1 MEEIRLSKSGKATY
15 ILAVACLAFAGI
27 GIQQIILSA
36 GIYSWYHIPVLLG
49 LSCMAAGPF
58 ILVELRITR
67 SVSTRNGLLLMRTFG
82 RKNRV
87 GVSLGE
93 ALYYEVL
100 PLHENFR
107 ESPRRFLVVSN
118 HPFPSLRRGGAFTL
132 YVACKAIDKS
142 GKEIILPYEH
152 PYVEQS
158 LKKLLTHEV
167 TWSQQDL
174 IRLEGRKDA
183 GGDVK
188 GKIFLSKAQKR
199 LWIGI
204 AAIFPASLIYLAIAL
219 LLGGDRAVDGNFVK
233 VVLLALFSSIVAAAG
248 MRNGLRYVV
257 EENGMLILYTP
268 FRKRRA
274 AISLNRSLYYEVYPL
289 QELDASGREYVI
301 LANYQFLPFRER
313 GIYDLQKAYKAA
325 DAAGNIVL
333 LPYKHPYTARLL
345 NRSDTDKA

>member
-100 PLHENFR
+100 SLRENFR

-132 YVACKAIDKS
+132 VR
-142 GKEIILPYEH
+142 
-152 PYVEQS
+152 
-158 LKKLLTHEV
+158 
-167 TWSQQDL
+167 
-174 IRLEGRKDA
+174 RLQGHR
-183 GGDVK
+183 
-188 GKIFLSKAQKR
+188 QKR
-199 LWIGI
+199 EGDHPALR
-204 AAIFPASLIYLAIAL
+204 ASLC
-219 LLGGDRAVDGNFVK
+219 GAVPEE
-233 VVLLALFSSIVAAAG
+233 AA
-248 MRNGLRYVV
+248 
-257 EENGMLILYTP
+257 YT
-268 FRKRRA
+268 
-274 AISLNRSLYYEVYPL
+274 
-289 QELDASGREYVI
+289 
-301 LANYQFLPFRER
+301 
-313 GIYDLQKAYKAA
+313 
-325 DAAGNIVL
+325 
-333 LPYKHPYTARLL
+333 
-345 NRSDTDKA
+345 